1 MANLHIKNLIKKYA
15 SYTVLQ
21 FEEWKIADG
30 AYWIKG
36 GNGTGKT
43 TLFKIIAGQTPFIG
57 EVALNSIRLHKEPVN
72 YRSLISYA
80 EAEPQYPTFIT
91 GNELLDY
98 HLKVR
103 RTDRT
108 ITDHLIEQF
117 KMGSF
122 MNNKIGHYSSG
133 MLKKLSLICAF
144 TGNMELYIL
153 DEPLITID
161 TESAKVLYQYIENRR
176 KEGCTLLISS
186 HQEIDSKEILL
197 QGIFQIQNQQIVPC

>member
-1 MANLHIKNLIKKYA
+1 MANLHIKNLIKKYDNC
-15 SYTVLQ
+15 TVLQ
-21 FEEWKIADG
+21 FDEWKITEG

-36 GNGTGKT
+36 GNGSGKT
-43 TLFKIIAGQTPFIG
+43 TLFKIIAGQTPFKG
-57 EVALNSIRLHKEPVN
+57 EVALNYIPLHKNPVN

-91 GNELLDY
+91 GNELLNY

-103 RTDRT
+103 KTNRSTSDK
-108 ITDHLIEQF
+108 LIEQF
-117 KMGSF
+117 KMGDF
-122 MNNKIGHYSSG
+122 MNTKIGHYSSG

-161 TESAKVLYQYIENRR
+161 TESAKVLYQYIENCR
-176 KEGCTLLISS
+176 KDGYTILISS
-186 HQEIDSKEILL
+186 HQDIDGNEISL
-197 QGIFQIQNQQIVPC
+197 QGAFQIQNHQIISC